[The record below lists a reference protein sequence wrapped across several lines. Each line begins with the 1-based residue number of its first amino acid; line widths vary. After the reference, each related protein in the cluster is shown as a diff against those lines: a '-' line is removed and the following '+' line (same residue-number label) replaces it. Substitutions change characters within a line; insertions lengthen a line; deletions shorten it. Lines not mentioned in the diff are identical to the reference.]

1 MVLLDELLKN
11 VSYERIINEKVLQVS
26 GLSADSKH
34 VFDGDL
40 FFCFK
45 GAESDGHDYATDAL
59 KQGAVAIICER
70 ELPIETCQ
78 IIVKDARK
86 SMSEFAR
93 VFYGNPAEKM
103 KIIAITGTNGK
114 TTTSHMLAS
123 IFNEAGIP
131 CALVGTLGV
140 FYGNKEIEPSLTT
153 PDPIFL
159 HKIFADMVDCG
170 IEIVVMEVSAH
181 AIFYDK
187 IDGIKFEYCIFTNC
201 TQDHLDFFKDMQT
214 YSQVKK
220 SLFSKERCKTAI
232 VNTDDEICAS
242 LYESGVFGFG
252 LENPADV
259 FAVNIRESVTGSS
272 FVLNLYDDLYDIN
285 LSLTGRH
292 NVYNA
297 MAAASCAKLLGVETC
312 VIAKGLENL
321 KRVSG
326 RLELVAHFNGADI
339 FVDFAHT
346 PDGLEKSLSS
356 LKSHCKNRLI
366 CVFGCGGN
374 REKQKRQL
382 MGEISG
388 KLADFTVIT
397 SDNPRY
403 EDPLDI
409 IMQIEK
415 GMRKVNKN
423 YVIVVDREKAISYSI
438 NILKKGDILIIA
450 GKGGENYQEIMGVK
464 HFYNDVSVIKEVINE
479 QLGEKSEN

>member
-1 MVLLDELLKN
+1 VLLEELLKN

-70 ELPIETCQ
+70 ELPIEACQ

-93 VFYGNPAEKM
+93 AFYGNPAEKM

-187 IDGIKFEYCIFTNC
+187 IDGIKLQLLHVLEDT
-201 TQDHLDFFKDMQT
+201 K
-214 YSQVKK
+214 
-220 SLFSKERCKTAI
+220 
-232 VNTDDEICAS
+232 
-242 LYESGVFGFG
+242 LYEMYKNGDFDTLTSEEYINLLCMCVENLAPDIIIHRLTGDAPKKLLVSPQWSADKKKVLNTITKVF
-252 LENPADV
+252 EAR
-259 FAVNIRESVTGSS
+259 NIRQ
-272 FVLNLYDDLYDIN
+272 
-285 LSLTGRH
+285 GRIH
-292 NVYNA
+292 
-297 MAAASCAKLLGVETC
+297 K
-312 VIAKGLENL
+312 
-321 KRVSG
+321 
-326 RLELVAHFNGADI
+326 
-339 FVDFAHT
+339 
-346 PDGLEKSLSS
+346 
-356 LKSHCKNRLI
+356 
-366 CVFGCGGN
+366 
-374 REKQKRQL
+374 
-382 MGEISG
+382 
-388 KLADFTVIT
+388 
-397 SDNPRY
+397 
-403 EDPLDI
+403 
-409 IMQIEK
+409 
-415 GMRKVNKN
+415 
-423 YVIVVDREKAISYSI
+423 
-438 NILKKGDILIIA
+438 
-450 GKGGENYQEIMGVK
+450 
-464 HFYNDVSVIKEVINE
+464 
-479 QLGEKSEN
+479 